1 MATAKSARKTKPVSQ
16 PVIEAAPPA
25 ASASDSRRTVPRRE
39 HAHVGNVDRDP
50 VELLKINSAGRI
62 EKLVP
67 LRYGRMIQS
76 PFAFFRGSAIIQA
89 HDLAGTPNSGLHM
102 QICGD
107 CHLANFGGFATPERT
122 LIFDVNDFDETS
134 LGPWEWDLKRL
145 VASFVVAA
153 RHLGHKRGVAEEVVR
168 QAVGGY
174 QTRMAEYA
182 QMSVLETWYDRISF
196 ERLLAEASSPEVRKR
211 IQRGME
217 RAADRTS
224 AALLPKLSDKVD
236 GRWIIHDTPPVVFH
250 GEGASSLLSQE
261 DRWEHGGAREDAL
274 HKAFESYL
282 STLAP
287 DRRHLLSYFTGQDIA
302 YKVVGVGSVGTR
314 CLIYLLIDR
323 NGKPLF
329 LQIKEAV
336 QSVVARYFKSP
347 HPAHEGQRVVD
358 GQRLMQAASDMFLG
372 WTKGPQGR
380 HFYVR
385 QLRDMKLSAQVE
397 LFDADL
403 LGAYAALCGWVLAR
417 AHAKASG
424 SAGAITGYIGT
435 SDRLADVMVKYGDAY
450 ADQVEKDYEV
460 FVAACRSGKLE
471 ARSEE
476 DMAADFRA

>member
-1 MATAKSARKTKPVSQ
+1 
-16 PVIEAAPPA
+16 
-25 ASASDSRRTVPRRE
+25 
-39 HAHVGNVDRDP
+39 VGNIDRDP
-50 VELLKINSAGRI
+50 VELLKISSAGRI

-89 HDLAGTPNSGLHM
+89 HDLAGTPSSGLHM

-153 RHLGHKRGVAEEVVR
+153 RHLGHKRGVAEELVRRVV
-168 QAVGGY
+168 GSY
-174 QTRMAEYA
+174 QTHMAGYA
-182 QMSVLETWYDRISF
+182 QLSVLETWYDRISF
-196 ERLLAEASSPEVRKR
+196 ERLLTEEVSPEASRR

-217 RAADRTS
+217 KAADRTS
-224 AALLPKLSDKVD
+224 AALLPKMSHQVD
-236 GRWIIHDTPPVVFH
+236 GRWIIRDAPPVVFH
-250 GEGASSLLSQE
+250 GAGAASLLSAE
-261 DRWEHGGAREDAL
+261 DRWEGGGSTQEAL
-274 HKAFESYL
+274 DEAFESYV

-287 DRRHLLSYFTGQDIA
+287 DRRRLLSYFTGQDMA
-302 YKVVGVGSVGTR
+302 FKVVGVGSVGTR
-314 CLIYLLIDR
+314 CLVYLMIDR

-336 QSVVARYFKSP
+336 QSVIARYFEAP
-347 HPAHEGQRVVD
+347 RVAHEGQRVVD

-372 WTKGPQGR
+372 WTKGPRGR

-385 QLRDMKLSAQVE
+385 QLRDMKLSAQIE
-397 LFDADL
+397 LMDAEL
-403 LGAYAALCGWVLAR
+403 LGEYGALCGWVLAR

-424 SAGAITGYIGT
+424 DAAAISAYIGT
-435 SDRLADVMVKYGDAY
+435 SDRLADAIVKYAEAY
-450 ADQVEKDYEV
+450 ADQVERDYEV
-460 FVAACRSGKLE
+460 FVDACRSGALE

-476 DMAADFRA
+476 DMEADFRA

>member
-1 MATAKSARKTKPVSQ
+1 M
-16 PVIEAAPPA
+16 
-25 ASASDSRRTVPRRE
+25 
-39 HAHVGNVDRDP
+39 
-50 VELLKINSAGRI
+50 
-62 EKLVP
+62 
-67 LRYGRMIQS
+67 MQS
-76 PFAFFRGSAIIQA
+76 PFAFYRGSAIIQA

-107 CHLANFGGFATPERT
+107 CHLANFGGFATPERS

-145 VASFVVAA
+145 TASFVVAA
-153 RHLGHKRGVAEEVVR
+153 RHLGHKRGVAEALVR
-168 QAVGGY
+168 RTVSSY
-174 QTRMAEYA
+174 QTRMADYA

-196 ERLLAEASSPEVRKR
+196 ERLLTEGTMSAEGRKR
-211 IQRGME
+211 IQRGIE
-217 RAADRTS
+217 KAADRTS
-224 AALLPKLSDKVD
+224 AALLPKLSDQVD

-250 GEGASSLLSQE
+250 GSGAVSLLSKE
-261 DRWEHGGAREDAL
+261 DRWENGAEGQTAL
-274 HKAFESYL
+274 HKAFDSYL

-314 CLIYLLIDR
+314 CLIYLMIDR

-336 QSVVARYFKSP
+336 QSVIARYFKGP
-347 HPAHEGQRVVD
+347 KVAHEGQRVVD

-372 WTKGPQGR
+372 WTHGPHKR

-385 QLRDMKLSAQVE
+385 QLRDMKLSAQIE
-397 LFDADL
+397 LLDAEL
-403 LGAYAALCGWVLAR
+403 LGEYAGLCGWVLAR

-424 SAGAITGYIGT
+424 NAGDISAYLGA
-435 SDRLADVMVKYGDAY
+435 SDRLADAMVKYGDAY
-450 ADQVEKDYEV
+450 ADQVEKDYEL
-460 FVAACRSGKLE
+460 FVAACRSGRLT
-471 ARSEE
+471 ARTEE